1 MWNAIANHRSY
12 LDQGFVRKMTAR
24 TLPRAQ
30 IALVAGADDTFV
42 SAGWQQVYSV
52 AGGSAPKSPAKGRPP
67 QASERFVLE
76 GAGAIPQGALV
87 SVRPLP
93 SDPSLGSRLNGWSM
107 AVQSAA
113 KAARGTSPTRG
124 VADHDSNP
132 TARRMAAAQK
142 EFVAMAASQGRAELN
157 QTSSVGMWETA
168 TLGDG
173 LGGGMVAGPMP
184 TSPTR
189 DFAPE
194 TAEAQG

>member
-1 MWNAIANHRSY
+1 MECDCEPP
-12 LDQGFVRKMTAR
+12 L
-24 TLPRAQ
+24 LPRPGLRAQ
-30 IALVAGADDTFV
+30 DDRPYAPSRPNCLVTRLTFV
-42 SAGWQQVYSV
+42 CACRMAAGVLCGGRFCAEEPVEGTAAASQRAVR
-52 AGGSAPKSPAKGRPP
+52 AGGRRGDPAGRSRLGAPTPL
-67 QASERFVLE
+67 RFE
-76 GAGAIPQGALV
+76 PC
-87 SVRPLP
+87 
-93 SDPSLGSRLNGWSM
+93 SRLNGWSM

-157 QTSSVGMWETA
+157 QTSSIGMWETA

-194 TAEAQG
+194 TAEVQG